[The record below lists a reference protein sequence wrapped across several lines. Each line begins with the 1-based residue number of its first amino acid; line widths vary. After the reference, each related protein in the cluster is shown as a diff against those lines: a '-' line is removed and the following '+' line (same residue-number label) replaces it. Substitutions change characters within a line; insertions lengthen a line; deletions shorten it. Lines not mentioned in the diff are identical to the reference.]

1 MFGLKQK
8 KLVGSLINE
17 KEQLKNQVMEL
28 QTALANTTDENQQI
42 LGDMSQKTEQ
52 CLYLTELNKLRLSS
66 SVSVDNIRYG
76 MTGSATT
83 LVQHR
88 DTFQPSQQLFDQ
100 IINMFFATIQ
110 SSKKLRLVLKKRL
123 SLPLTLKRHR
133 WN

>member
-1 MFGLKQK
+1 
-8 KLVGSLINE
+8 
-17 KEQLKNQVMEL
+17 MEL

-66 SVSVDNIRYG
+66 SVSVYNIRYG